1 MSRSECRRGAPTSP
15 TMLFPTSTSSTR
27 KRSAELVGAPA
38 LAAPDR
44 RTMEAAKISEV
55 WMFFVEGTS
64 DGADPPQVRF
74 NPAA

>member
-1 MSRSECRRGAPTSP
+1 
-15 TMLFPTSTSSTR
+15 
-27 KRSAELVGAPA
+27 
-38 LAAPDR
+38 
-44 RTMEAAKISEV
+44 MEAAKISEV